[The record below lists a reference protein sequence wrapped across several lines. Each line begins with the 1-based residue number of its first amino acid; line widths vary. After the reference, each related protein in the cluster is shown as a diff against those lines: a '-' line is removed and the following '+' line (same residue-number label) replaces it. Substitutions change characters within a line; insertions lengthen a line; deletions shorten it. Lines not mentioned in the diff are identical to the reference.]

1 MPISRR
7 QFLAAT
13 AAAALYTGSRSSLAT
28 PTRKL
33 QTRDDIAQASA
44 SALARAIRDKSL
56 SSVEVVEAYL
66 QRIDALNSTLNAIVQ
81 LDAEGAIAA
90 AGRADKQVTSGA
102 NLGALHGV
110 PITIKDSLD
119 TAGMVSTAGTLGRA
133 EFVPQ
138 ADATVVARLRA
149 AGAIVLGK
157 TNTPELTFS
166 LETDNLVYGRTVNPY
181 DVTRSPGGSSGGA
194 AAAIAAGMSALDVGS
209 DTGASVRY
217 PAHCCGIA
225 GLKPTHGRVPRTGH
239 IVSFAGVTESLT
251 TLGPLA
257 RHVEDLDLALRII
270 AGPDAYDPHIAAA
283 PLGNLD
289 EIGLK
294 GLRAAVFTDAGQV
307 AASEATV
314 TAIGS
319 ATDTLRDA
327 DVTIEMRSP
336 PRLDETL
343 DIFFGLFAG
352 DGGEGLRGFL
362 DMLGTT
368 EPSPQLRAA
377 LDTMEDHSMS
387 TAQYN
392 GLVVNLDLWRSE
404 LLAFMDQYDVL
415 ICPVCAH
422 PAPESLNKWET
433 LDDVLPPELF
443 AYTAPFNLTGWP
455 VAVVRIGTAAGDLPI
470 GLQVVAKP
478 WREDVA
484 LAVAA
489 YLEKAVGGFV
499 PPAL

>member
-1 MPISRR
+1 MSLSRR
-7 QFLAAT
+7 KFLAAAV
-13 AAAALYTGSRSSLAT
+13 AATVYAGAGSSLAQA
-28 PTRKL
+28 TRKL
-33 QTRDDIAQASA
+33 QTGDDIAQASA
-44 SALARAIRDKSL
+44 TSLARAIREKSL
-56 SSVEVVEAYL
+56 SSVEVVESYL
-66 QRIDALNSTLNAIVQ
+66 RRIDALNGTLNAIVQ

-90 AGRADKQVTSGA
+90 ARRADAQLANGA
-102 NLGALHGV
+102 DLGALHGL

-133 EFVPQ
+133 AFVPQ
-138 ADATVVARLRA
+138 ADATVVARLKA

-157 TNTPELTFS
+157 TNTPELTLS

-181 DVTRSPGGSSGGA
+181 DFARSPGGSSGGA

-257 RHVEDLDLALRII
+257 RHVEDLELALRII
-270 AGPDAYDPHIAAA
+270 AGPDPYDPHIAAP
-283 PLGNLD
+283 PLGNPG

-294 GLRAAVFTDAGQV
+294 GLRAAVFTDVGQV
-307 AASEATV
+307 AASAATV
-314 TAIGS
+314 AAIGS
-319 ATDTLRDA
+319 ATDALRDA
-327 DVTIEMRSP
+327 DVTIEMKSP
-336 PRLDETL
+336 PRLTEVM
-343 DIFFGLFAG
+343 DIFLGLFAG
-352 DGGEGLRGFL
+352 DGGEGLTGFL

-377 LDTMEDHSMS
+377 LEIMKEGAMS
-387 TAQYN
+387 TAQFN

-404 LLAFMDQYDVL
+404 LLAFMGQYDVL

-422 PAPESLNKWET
+422 PAPRSLTTFET
-433 LDDVLPPELF
+433 SEHVLPPELF

-470 GLQVVAKP
+470 GVQIVAKP

-489 YLEKAVGGFV
+489 HLESAFGGFV
-499 PPAL
+499 PPPL

>member
-1 MPISRR
+1 MSLSRR
-7 QFLAAT
+7 NFLAA
-13 AAAALYTGSRSSLAT
+13 AVAAALYTGPGLSLAQT
-28 PTRKL
+28 TRKL
-33 QTRDDIAQASA
+33 QDHDDIAQASA
-44 SALARAIRDKSL
+44 TSLARAIREKSL

-66 QRIDALNSTLNAIVQ
+66 RRIDALNSTLNAIVQ
-81 LDAEGAIAA
+81 LDAERAIAA
-90 AGRADKQVTSGA
+90 ARRADAQLSNGVD
-102 NLGALHGV
+102 LGALHGV

-119 TAGMVSTAGTLGRA
+119 TAGMVSTAGTLGRTA
-133 EFVPQ
+133 FVPQ

-194 AAAIAAGMSALDVGS
+194 AAAIASGMSALDVGS

-270 AGPDAYDPHIAAA
+270 AGPDPYDPHIAAA
-283 PLGNLD
+283 PLGHPD

-294 GLRAAVFTDAGQV
+294 GLRAAVFTDAGHV

-314 TAIGS
+314 TAIGD
-319 ATDTLRDA
+319 ATDALRNA

-343 DIFFGLFAG
+343 DIFLGLFAG

-368 EPSPQLRAA
+368 ELSAPVRAI
-377 LDTMEDHSMS
+377 LDVMKDHSMS

-422 PAPESLNKWET
+422 PAPESLNKWES
-433 LDDVLPPELF
+433 LDDVLPSELF

-455 VAVVRIGTAAGDLPI
+455 VAVVRIGTAPGGLPI
-470 GLQVVAKP
+470 GVQIVAKP

-484 LAVAA
+484 LAVATH
-489 YLEKAVGGFV
+489 LESAFGGFV

>member
-1 MPISRR
+1 MSMSRR
-7 QFLAAT
+7 QFLAA
-13 AAAALYTGSRSSLAT
+13 AAAASFYAGPSPLLAT
-28 PTRKL
+28 QKREL
-33 QTRDDIAQASA
+33 QRHDGITQASA
-44 SALARAIRDKSL
+44 TELAGAIRDKSL
-56 SSVEVVEAYL
+56 SSVQVVEAYL
-66 QRIDALNSTLNAIVQ
+66 QRIDALNGTLNAIVQ

-90 AGRADKQVTSGA
+90 AQRADKQLAKGTK
-102 NLGALHGV
+102 LGALHGV

-133 EFVPQ
+133 AFIPKT
-138 ADATVVARLRA
+138 DATIVARLRA

-239 IVSFAGVTESLT
+239 IISFAGVTESLT

-257 RHVEDLDLALRII
+257 RRVEDLDLALRTI
-270 AGPDAYDPHIAAA
+270 AGPDSYDPAIVPA
-283 PLGNLD
+283 PLGDVNA
-289 EIGLK
+289 INMK
-294 GLRAAVFTDAGQV
+294 GLRAAVYTEVGQV
-307 AASEATV
+307 AASATTV
-314 TAIGS
+314 KAISS
-319 ATDTLRDA
+319 ATDALQDA
-327 DVTIEMRSP
+327 GLTIEMKSP
-336 PRLDETL
+336 PRLNEAV
-343 DIFFGLFAG
+343 DIFLGLFAG

-368 EPSPQLRAA
+368 EPSAQVRAA
-377 LDTMEDHSMS
+377 LEIMEDGAMS
-387 TAQYN
+387 TAQYQS
-392 GLVVNLDLWRSE
+392 LIIRLDMWRSE

-415 ICPVCAH
+415 LCPVYAH
-422 PAPESLNKWET
+422 PAPKSLTTFET
-433 LDDVLPPELF
+433 REDVLPPELF
-443 AYTAPFNLTGWP
+443 AYTVPFNLTGWP
-455 VAVVRIGTAAGDLPI
+455 VAVVRIGKAAGDLPI
-470 GLQVVAKP
+470 GVQIVAKP

-484 LAVAA
+484 LAVAKH
-489 YLEKAVGGFV
+489 LESAFGGFA

>member
-1 MPISRR
+1 MSISRR
-7 QFLAAT
+7 QFLAA
-13 AAAALYTGSRSSLAT
+13 AAATSLYTGPGSSLAMLS
-28 PTRKL
+28 RKP
-33 QTRDDIAQASA
+33 QTHDDITQASA
-44 SALARAIRDKSL
+44 TALARAIRDKSL
-56 SSVEVVEAYL
+56 SSVEAVEAYL

-90 AGRADKQVTSGA
+90 ARRADKQLANGA

-257 RHVEDLDLALRII
+257 RRVEDLDLALRII
-270 AGPDAYDPHIAAA
+270 AGPDPYDPHIAAA
-283 PLGNLD
+283 PLGNLE

-294 GLRAAVFTDAGQV
+294 GLRAAVFTDVGQV
-307 AASEATV
+307 AASEATA

-319 ATDTLRDA
+319 ATDALRDA
-327 DVTIEMRSP
+327 GVTIEMKSP
-336 PRLDETL
+336 PRLNETL
-343 DIFFGLFAG
+343 DIFLGLFAG

-368 EPSPQLRAA
+368 ELSPPLRTVLEIMKERA
-377 LDTMEDHSMS
+377 MS
-387 TAQYN
+387 TAQYQ

-404 LLAFMDQYDVL
+404 LLSFMDQYDVL

-422 PAPESLNKWET
+422 PAPELLNKWET
-433 LDDVLPPELF
+433 RQDVLPPELF

-470 GLQVVAKP
+470 GVQIVAKP

-484 LAVAA
+484 LAVATH
-489 YLEKAVGGFV
+489 LESAFGGFV

>member
-1 MPISRR
+1 MSLSRR
-7 QFLAAT
+7 NFLAAAT
-13 AAAALYTGSRSSLAT
+13 AAALYAGAGASIAQT
-28 PTRKL
+28 TRKL
-33 QTRDDIAQASA
+33 RTDEDITRASA
-44 SALARAIRDKSL
+44 NALARAIRDKSL

-66 QRIDALNSTLNAIVQ
+66 RRIDRLNGALNAIVQ

-90 AGRADKQVTSGA
+90 ARLADQRLADGA

-138 ADATVVARLRA
+138 ADATIVARLKA

-157 TNTPELTFS
+157 TNTPELTLS
-166 LETDNLVYGRTVNPY
+166 LETDNLVYGRTANPY
-181 DVTRSPGGSSGGA
+181 NLKHSPGGSSGGA
-194 AAAIAAGMSALDVGS
+194 AAAVAAGMSALDVGS

-239 IVSFAGVTESLT
+239 IVSFFGVTESLT

-257 RHVEDLDLALRII
+257 RHVEDLDTIFRII
-270 AGPDAYDPHIAAA
+270 AGPDPYDPHIVPA
-283 PLGNLD
+283 PIGDFASVRLGR
-289 EIGLK
+289 
-294 GLRAAVFTDAGQV
+294 LRAAIFTDASNV
-307 AASEATV
+307 SASEATV
-314 TAIGS
+314 SAIGS
-319 ATDTLRDA
+319 ASDALRDA
-327 DVTIEMRSP
+327 GVTVEQNTP

-343 DIFFGLFAG
+343 GMFFGLFAA
-352 DGGEGLRGFL
+352 DGGEGLHGFL

-368 EPSPQLRAA
+368 QTSPQLRAGLEA
-377 LDTMEDHSMS
+377 MKGLELS
-387 TAQYN
+387 TSQLN
-392 GLVVNLDLWRSE
+392 GLVANLDLWRSE
-404 LLAFMDQYDVL
+404 LQAFMDPYDVL
-415 ICPVCAH
+415 LCPVYEHA
-422 PAPESLNKWET
+422 APEYLTRWES

-443 AYTAPFNLTGWP
+443 AYTVPFNLTGWP
-455 VAVVRIGTAAGDLPI
+455 VAVVRIGTADSGLPI
-470 GLQVVAKP
+470 GVQVVAKP

-489 YLEKAVGGFV
+489 HLESTLGGFV

>member
-1 MPISRR
+1 MSISRR
-7 QFLAAT
+7 QFLAVAT
-13 AAAALYTGSRSSLAT
+13 AASFSTGPGSSLAALT
-28 PTRKL
+28 GKSRSHDGIT
-33 QTRDDIAQASA
+33 QASA
-44 SALARAIRDKSL
+44 TELARAIRDGSL
-56 SSVEVVEAYL
+56 SSVEAVEAYL
-66 QRIDALNSTLNAIVQ
+66 QRIDALNSRFNAIVQ

-90 AGRADKQVTSGA
+90 AQRADKQLAAGA
-102 NLGALHGV
+102 KPGALHGV

-119 TAGMVSTAGTLGRA
+119 TTGMVSTAGTLGRA
-133 EFVPQ
+133 QFVPP

-157 TNTPELTFS
+157 TNTPELTLS

-194 AAAIAAGMSALDVGS
+194 AAAIAAGLSPLDVGS

-257 RHVEDLDLALRII
+257 RRVEDLDLALRII
-270 AGPDAYDPHIAAA
+270 AGPDAYDPFIAPA
-283 PLGNLD
+283 PLGD
-289 EIGLK
+289 PGAIGLR
-294 GLRAAVFTDAGQV
+294 GLRTAVYTEAGPV
-307 AASEATV
+307 AASDETV

-319 ATDTLRDA
+319 ATDALRGA
-327 DVTIEMRSP
+327 GVTIQTKSP
-336 PRLDETL
+336 PRLTEAL
-343 DIFFGLFAG
+343 DIFFALFAG

-368 EPSPQLRAA
+368 EPSPQLNAA
-377 LDTMEDHSMS
+377 LEIMKPRSMS
-387 TAQYN
+387 TAQYQ
-392 GLVVNLDLWRSE
+392 GLIVNLDLWRSE

-415 ICPVCAH
+415 LCPVCAH
-422 PAPESLNKWET
+422 PAPKSLTTWET
-433 LDDVLPPELF
+433 IDDVLPPKLF
-443 AYTAPFNLTGWP
+443 AYTAPYNLTGWP

-470 GLQVVAKP
+470 GVQIVAKP

-484 LAVAA
+484 LAVAKH
-489 YLEKAVGGFV
+489 LENALGGFV
-499 PPAL
+499 PPVL